1 MNFNNNFYKLKIS
14 VKTLYR
20 QIIVAA
26 VIAAFLLLVP
36 ILAMLFTEQVN
47 WTAFDY
53 FVAWIL
59 LFGAGSTYVLIAGM
73 GNVKSY
79 RIAAGIAVGT
89 ALIIIWSNLAVGI
102 IGSEENPVNLLFY
115 AVLLIG
121 ITGSFAARFKPRGMS
136 ITLFVM
142 AIAQAL
148 VPAIALLIRMP
159 DLPSD
164 VSTTDIFRVFV
175 FNSFFVILFILS
187 ALLFRSAAK
196 QEDNEQIN
204 NDVAKV

>member
-36 ILAMLFTEQVN
+36 ILAMLFTELVN

-121 ITGSFAARFKPRGMS
+121 ITGSFAARFKPWGMS

>member
-121 ITGSFAARFKPRGMS
+121 ITGSFAARFKPWGMS